1 MFWHIMS
8 NIKENLYQLPQKIKI
23 MKTLKEAFSLIFKN
37 RDNKPKNARTSVNH
51 FKPFHLAPSFWALIP
66 VKIESNKFPQNRPTK
81 QSDLFD

>member
-1 MFWHIMS
+1 MS
-8 NIKENLYQLPQKIKI
+8 KYKRQSLPITPKIKI

-37 RDNKPKNARTSVNH
+37 RDNEPKNARTSVNH
-51 FKPFHLAPSFWALIP
+51 FKPFHPAPSFWALIP